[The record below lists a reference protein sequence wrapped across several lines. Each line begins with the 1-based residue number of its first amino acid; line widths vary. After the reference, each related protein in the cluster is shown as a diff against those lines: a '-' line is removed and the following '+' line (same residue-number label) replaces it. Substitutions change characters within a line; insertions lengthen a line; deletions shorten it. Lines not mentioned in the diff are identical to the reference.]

1 MLTLITGA
9 PGSGKSA
16 ALVSMLTDLGAGGR
30 QIYVNGIPDLKIDHE
45 TLDEPE
51 RWHELVPDGSVV
63 VIDEV
68 QRIWRPRGPGQKVPA
83 NVALLETH
91 RHRGLDFYIITQG
104 PNLVDSNV
112 RALVGRH
119 VHLRDLGIL
128 GRWWYEWPETCDNCR
143 TAWKNA
149 PIKKRYKLPKQIFG
163 QYKSASVHVKPIR
176 SVPWML
182 AVMLVALVVV
192 AVMSYVAYSKIGARL
207 NPTVQVEKTDAEKL
221 ATIGN
226 PSPSAAP
233 LPPPE
238 PVFIDDR
245 VAFLP
250 RISNKPETA
259 PAYDAIRVIVNMP
272 QVSGGV
278 CFKGACK
285 CLTQQGTDAGLTHDE
300 CTAWMKNPAFDHY
313 RIAQQPTGAASARGG
328 TPSAGIPSTNEKT
341 SPEPLRTATMIPFP
355 DGVSNPTA
363 DARES
368 RIFPA
373 AAGRQNLELGE
384 QQPMPAL
391 SLQNPYRKQS

>member
-16 ALVSMLTDLGAGGR
+16 ALVSMLAELGQGGR
-30 QIYVNGIPDLKIDHE
+30 QIYVNGIPDLKIPHE
-45 TLDEPE
+45 VLDEPE
-51 RWHELVPDGSVV
+51 RWPELVPDGSVI

-68 QRIWRPRGPGQKVPA
+68 QRIWRPRGPGQKVPPH
-83 NVALLETH
+83 VALLETH

-112 RALVGRH
+112 RALAGRH

-128 GRWWYEWPETCDNCR
+128 GRWWYEWPETADNCR

-149 PIKKRYKLPKQIFG
+149 PIKKRYRLPKQIFG
-163 QYKSASVHVKPIR
+163 QYKSASIHVKPIR

-182 AVMLVALVVV
+182 AVMVGALVAVGVV
-192 AVMSYVAYSKIGARL
+192 SWIAYGSISARL
-207 NPTVQVEKTDAEKL
+207 NPKGAVESVATVQQGVTGTQLPQPTA
-221 ATIGN
+221 
-226 PSPSAAP
+226 

-245 VAFLP
+245 VAFMP

-328 TPSAGIPSTNEKT
+328 SPSAGTPSTNEKT
-341 SPEPLRTATMIPFP
+341 SPEPSRTVTTVPFP

-391 SLQNPYRKQS
+391 SLQNPYLRQS